1 MNCAKK
7 IAGPFI
13 VFIWGKYG
21 NFGYGDIRE
30 WEIGRLGYRENG
42 SSGYRELE
50 RLKAK

>member
-30 WEIGRLGYRENG
+30 WEIGKWGKG
-42 SSGYRELE
+42 SSRDLT
-50 RLKAK
+50 LKRSDS